1 MLDDFD
7 LISNS
12 FGLMGAVYKHGPSR
26 FLDVGMGRKGR
37 DVGEKGVGCGGG
49 GGYCSKESCFGL
61 SLLLGLLTGPNK
73 GFKPC

>member
-1 MLDDFD
+1 M
-7 LISNS
+7 NS
-12 FGLMGAVYKHGPSR
+12 MVSEGC
-26 FLDVGMGRKGR
+26 
-37 DVGEKGVGCGGG
+37 VGEGGGGRGGGWGGEGGGGGGG